1 MSFRRLFRIDLRRLI
16 ISLAVISSLIALVNT
31 FHASYRVQRE
41 QLISNTLEANRV
53 YAAKLSESTDN
64 FLKAAQQQLAFSAS
78 VLSENLGNE
87 QQLLSEAR
95 RLQQQTDSFNSVVIV
110 NAQGRVLTTSP
121 TTLQLQ
127 GEYLNSPGARE
138 ALNSKKPTISQVYIS
153 TAGNLVVNISQPIL
167 SGDGKYLGYVSG
179 SIYLKERSILHT
191 LLGEHYYRDGSY
203 LYVVDRNGR
212 LLYHTDPSRVGTIV
226 QENSAISA
234 VMLGKSGAERVL
246 NSKGV
251 DMLAGYAPLPRSG
264 WAVIAQRPTAATLA
278 PLDGLMLDVLR
289 HTVPLAALSL
299 LGIWWLARL
308 ISKPLW
314 QLASNAEHFDSN
326 IAAEK
331 ILQVQSWY
339 FEATQLKRA
348 MLSGLT
354 LVQERIGK
362 LNLASL
368 TDPMTGLYNR
378 RGLETTLDRWKE
390 KNRSFSIIA
399 LDIDRFKKVNDTYGH
414 DAGDRVIMNIASMM
428 KKCSRSAD
436 ILCRSGGE
444 EFLMLLP
451 DTEIANAGEVAERL
465 RLQTAQCETSGVGY
479 VTISLGIASWPESSP
494 DMGQALKLADTA
506 LYAAKEQGRNR
517 VVAYSPD
524 SSSGAAVQS
533 KTSSAAVLPP
543 KD

>member
-16 ISLAVISSLIALVNT
+16 ISLAVISSLIALINT

-179 SIYLKERSILHT
+179 AIYLKERSILHT

-264 WAVIAQRPTAATLA
+264 WAVIAQRPAAATLA

-479 VTISLGIASWPESSP
+479 VTISLGIASWPKSSP

>member
-1 MSFRRLFRIDLRRLI
+1 MFRIDLRRLI

>member
-78 VLSENLGNE
+78 VLSENLGNA

-390 KNRSFSIIA
+390 KIDHFQSLHWISI
-399 LDIDRFKKVNDTYGH
+399 D
-414 DAGDRVIMNIASMM
+414 
-428 KKCSRSAD
+428 
-436 ILCRSGGE
+436 
-444 EFLMLLP
+444 
-451 DTEIANAGEVAERL
+451 
-465 RLQTAQCETSGVGY
+465 
-479 VTISLGIASWPESSP
+479 
-494 DMGQALKLADTA
+494 LK
-506 LYAAKEQGRNR
+506 R
-517 VVAYSPD
+517 
-524 SSSGAAVQS
+524 
-533 KTSSAAVLPP
+533 
-543 KD
+543 

>member
-226 QENSAISA
+226 QENSAMSA

-390 KNRSFSIIA
+390 KNRLFSIIA

-428 KKCSRSAD
+428 KKCSRSAH

>member
-87 QQLLSEAR
+87 RQLLSEAR

-179 SIYLKERSILHT
+179 AIYLKERSILHT

-494 DMGQALKLADTA
+494 DMGQALKL
-506 LYAAKEQGRNR
+506 
-517 VVAYSPD
+517 
-524 SSSGAAVQS
+524 
-533 KTSSAAVLPP
+533 
-543 KD
+543 